1 MREGT
6 CSTEETRE
14 VSVTVRKLTGTR
26 GDIVDNESRPLGAT
40 TVMHPFKAGAP
51 DALKAQLPTWVWP
64 LGDGLLPIPLVGTY
78 AAPGSGAWELDAPL
92 LARLRQVDPKASE
105 SWDFWVSPRRCKE
118 NFPCAAVPPVDE
130 MAL

>member
-1 MREGT
+1 M
-6 CSTEETRE
+6 
-14 VSVTVRKLTGTR
+14 K
-26 GDIVDNESRPLGAT
+26 
-40 TVMHPFKAGAP
+40 HPFKAGAP

-105 SWDFWVSPRRCKE
+105 SWGFWVFYPYNRSPVVGLALRIAFQLGMLLAAYNAEVLLVELRRR
-118 NFPCAAVPPVDE
+118 
-130 MAL
+130 